1 MAAFSS
7 VNGANGNPGKLETA
21 AHTLHNHLDLKREAL
36 LRAAQAR
43 FHQPPANQT
52 VSTLIVMNSLPGCP
66 GEQARTEGVAEPAH
80 PGHARKIP
88 PADNQIR
95 PCFLMSLQKQ
105 GDFGRVVLAVRVE
118 GHHHLEAV
126 AESVLDSG
134 LDRAAVAEAKRER
147 GDQGSTFARHRG
159 GGVGGRIVHDEHHA

>member
-80 PGHARKIP
+80 PGHAGKVP
-88 PADNQIR
+88 PADCLSQHEISDKIR
-95 PCFLMSLQKQ
+95 LP
-105 GDFGRVVLAVRVE
+105 GD
-118 GHHHLEAV
+118 
-126 AESVLDSG
+126 
-134 LDRAAVAEAKRER
+134 
-147 GDQGSTFARHRG
+147 
-159 GGVGGRIVHDEHHA
+159 